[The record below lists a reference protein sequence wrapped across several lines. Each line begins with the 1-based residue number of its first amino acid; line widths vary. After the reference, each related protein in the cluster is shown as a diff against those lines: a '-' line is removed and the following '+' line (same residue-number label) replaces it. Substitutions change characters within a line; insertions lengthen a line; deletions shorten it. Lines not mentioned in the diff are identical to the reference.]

1 MLHASWLYEGF
12 WMVILIILINPFM
25 SNPTYSQSNNS
36 MEKDSLS
43 KILDHAR
50 TAFVNVQTAKYYV
63 RLHKSKVEGGSTIRN
78 GNVFLSRDTVGNPL
92 GWEIRFEADNGMIYC
107 YTGQN
112 VRILDPK
119 SQRIILVDDLQ
130 EAAEMIRG
138 NVIAEIFFNV
148 LTDTAKWE
156 NIFTLSSNISFEKDQ
171 QVDEHICRVVRI
183 EYPDTELFSHLFTH
197 LFINPNN
204 FFVYQKID
212 HATFNGVNLIDTL
225 LFSEIETD
233 EPLKPN
239 AFILDKPN
247 GYTEQRI
254 SKTMPKEKSLPIGS
268 QAPEWS
274 LLNQQGDRISSEKL
288 KGKILLLDFW
298 YSTCG
303 PCLKSMP
310 VIQRI
315 HEKYKDQGVIVIG
328 MNSREKKTSNAI
340 NFMKNYN
347 YTYMLGLE
355 ADNVAN
361 AFFIDSYPTTYVIDA
376 EGKVLYK
383 EIGFD
388 DSTEEKINNIINN
401 ALKNN

>member
-1 MLHASWLYEGF
+1 
-12 WMVILIILINPFM
+12 
-25 SNPTYSQSNNS
+25 
-36 MEKDSLS
+36 
-43 KILDHAR
+43 
-50 TAFVNVQTAKYYV
+50 
-63 RLHKSKVEGGSTIRN
+63 
-78 GNVFLSRDTVGNPL
+78 
-92 GWEIRFEADNGMIYC
+92 
-107 YTGQN
+107 
-112 VRILDPK
+112 
-119 SQRIILVDDLQ
+119 
-130 EAAEMIRG
+130 
-138 NVIAEIFFNV
+138 
-148 LTDTAKWE
+148 
-156 NIFTLSSNISFEKDQ
+156 
-171 QVDEHICRVVRI
+171 
-183 EYPDTELFSHLFTH
+183 
-197 LFINPNN
+197 
-204 FFVYQKID
+204 
-212 HATFNGVNLIDTL
+212 
-225 LFSEIETD
+225 
-233 EPLKPN
+233 
-239 AFILDKPN
+239 
-247 GYTEQRI
+247 
-254 SKTMPKEKSLPIGS
+254 MPKEKSLPIGS